1 MLKRNFIQILVYK
14 NLHLRTELRRKRKID
29 ILLYGAGK
37 IPIKCRNKTAVV
49 VNIQRKMKIIAKLL

>member
-37 IPIKCRNKTAVV
+37 IPMKCHNKTAVV